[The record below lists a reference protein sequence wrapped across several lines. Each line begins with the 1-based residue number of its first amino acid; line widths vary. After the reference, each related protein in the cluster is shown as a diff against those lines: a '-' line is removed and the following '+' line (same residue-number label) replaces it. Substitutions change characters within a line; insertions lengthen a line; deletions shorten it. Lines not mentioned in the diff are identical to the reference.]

1 MIYYHIVNADNSYVS
16 NDFEAFMLKIYLIE
30 GIFDVSTWQ
39 QRLQPQLE
47 TTPNQLTPSST
58 CLWRSIGCLV
68 CLFSPCW
75 LVRYVYLFTN
85 WFIHFQNTH
94 YWLADSFKFC
104 RLVCFD
110 MSCVCIPLDSLW
122 LNSADWSVL
131 IWAAYVFR

>member
-58 CLWRSIGCLV
+58 CL
-68 CLFSPCW
+68 
-75 LVRYVYLFTN
+75 
-85 WFIHFQNTH
+85 
-94 YWLADSFKFC
+94 
-104 RLVCFD
+104 
-110 MSCVCIPLDSLW
+110 
-122 LNSADWSVL
+122 
-131 IWAAYVFR
+131 